1 MSLPQV
7 KPKPVSANPLDGTM
21 EDADVMNENQHDTSP
36 SRGPRGGRDHERSH
50 TALGP
55 PLPFRDDGAPGFTRH
70 SSAPWRLA
78 HCRVPAHALHL
89 GVRGCV
95 VLRQCASSIR
105 TRPQDSAA
113 CRIRVL
119 VGRSIPGS
127 CQLQHDGHVSNRHA
141 WSMGGDHPCG
151 ILARQ
156 SLEPGSIASRSVP
169 PNMAVQPTACGGG
182 CMPIR

>member
-1 MSLPQV
+1 MAGVIMNAVTLLSARLYLSEMMELLDSRGIHPPHGASHIAV
-7 KPKPVSANPLDGTM
+7 YLLMRFIWGFVAVWFYVSARP
-21 EDADVMNENQHDTSP
+21 
-36 SRGPRGGRDHERSH
+36 RFGPG
-50 TALGP
+50 
-55 PLPFRDDGAPGFTRH
+55 
-70 SSAPWRLA
+70 
-78 HCRVPAHALHL
+78 
-89 GVRGCV
+89 
-95 VLRQCASSIR
+95 
-105 TRPQDSAA
+105 PQDSAA